1 MAGVLAAGEAAAL
14 GLLVLG
20 LPLLVVWFLDPRSG
34 AAFSEAVRTV
44 AGLWLL
50 ASGAVLQVPGG
61 AFGLTPLGL
70 LVLPVLLLA
79 RAATRQGH
87 ASRLTS
93 AGQAVRLSAIT
104 GVAYAAIA
112 VAVAALARGE
122 ALRADPLSVATA
134 AAGVGVAGA
143 LVGCLRVD
151 RLWRAAWL
159 RIPASGRRLL
169 TATAVSS
176 AALAAAGALLVGASL
191 AVHGSSAAELARAS
205 DPGPVGGFGLLLLG
219 LSFVP
224 NAVVWGV
231 SWLAGPGFAVGVGTA
246 VGPFGTELGP
256 VPAVPLLAALPAS
269 GVPGWVGVLVLGVPL
284 AAGALAGL
292 VVHRELAGR
301 GAWRVALAAA
311 ATGPATGAVW
321 AVLAWSSGGPA
332 GGGRL
337 ADVGPSPWQVGL
349 ALVGLVGAGAALS
362 ALALRWRAAR
372 RGSAAAG

>member
-1 MAGVLAAGEAAAL
+1 MAGVLAAAEATAL

-20 LPLLVVWFLDPRSG
+20 LPAVLVWATDPRSG
-34 AAFSEAVRTV
+34 ASFVEAVRTV
-44 AGLWLL
+44 ASLWLL
-50 ASGAVLQVPGG
+50 ASGAVLQVPDG
-61 AFGLTPLGL
+61 AVGLTPLGL
-70 LVLPVLLLA
+70 LAIPVLLLV
-79 RAATRQGH
+79 RAASRQGRH
-87 ASRLTS
+87 SSLIS
-93 AGQAVRLSAIT
+93 VGQAMRLSAIT
-104 GVAYAAIA
+104 AATYAALA
-112 VAVAALARGE
+112 VAVASSAGTE
-122 ALRADPLSVATA
+122 ALRADPVLVAVTA
-134 AAGVGVAGA
+134 GAVGFAGA

-159 RIPASGRRLL
+159 RVPASGRRLL
-169 TATAVSS
+169 RATVVSS
-176 AALAAAGALLVGASL
+176 GVLAAAGALLVGASL
-191 AVHGSSAAELARAS
+191 AGHGSTAAELAQAG
-205 DPGPVGGFGLLLLG
+205 DPGPVGGFALLLLG

-256 VPAVPLLAALPAS
+256 VPTVPLLAALPAS

-284 AAGALAGL
+284 ASGALAGR

-321 AVLAWSSGGPA
+321 AVLAWCSGGPA

-362 ALALRWRAAR
+362 ALALRWRTAR
-372 RGSAAAG
+372 RSRSTPS